1 MSWRFEYHETL
12 GSTSDLCKAR
22 AEAGEP
28 ELLAVQAF
36 SQTSGRGTR
45 GRTWTDPGGNLAIS
59 LLFRPADP
67 AAFIAALPFVV
78 AVALFEAATHF
89 CPAVTGPS
97 RFMLKWPNDLLMD
110 GRKMAGVLIETGGP
124 QGNPW
129 VVVGIGAN
137 LRQAPE
143 IPGRRLGALFEATDP
158 PSAEAFGKVLVAQ
171 IEHWTALRERE
182 GFAPV
187 RAAWLARAHPV
198 GTPLAVQR
206 CETYITGS
214 FSGLDAQGRLL
225 LALPHGETIPVVTGD
240 ILLD

>member
-1 MSWRFEYHETL
+1 MNWRFEYHETL
-12 GSTSDLCKAR
+12 GSTSDLCKIR

-28 ELLAVQAF
+28 EYLAVQAF
-36 SQTSGRGTR
+36 SQTAGRGTR
-45 GRTWTDPGGNLAIS
+45 GRTWTDPGENLAIS

-67 AAFIAALPFVV
+67 ATFIAALPFLT
-78 AVALFEAATHF
+78 AVALYETATHF
-89 CPAVTGPS
+89 CPSPVGPMP
-97 RFMLKWPNDLLMD
+97 FMVKWPNDLLLD

-124 QGNPW
+124 QGRPW

-137 LRQAPE
+137 LTQAPE
-143 IPGRRLGALFEATDP
+143 IPGRRLAALSEKTAA
-158 PSAEAFGKVLVAQ
+158 PSAKAFGEILVAQ
-171 IEHWTALRERE
+171 IERWTTILTAQ
-182 GFAPV
+182 GFAPI

-198 GTPLAVQR
+198 GSRLAVQG

-225 LALPHGETIPVVTGD
+225 LTLPNGETIPVVTGD

>member
-1 MSWRFEYHETL
+1 MSWRFEYYETL

-22 AEAGEP
+22 AEVGEP
-28 ELLAVQAF
+28 EHLAIQAF

-45 GRTWTDPGGNLAIS
+45 GRTWIDPGGNLAIS

-67 AAFIAALPFVV
+67 KAFIAALPFVV
-78 AVALFEAATHF
+78 AVALFETATHF
-89 CPAVTGPS
+89 CSIVTGPS
-97 RFMLKWPNDLLMD
+97 RFMLKWPNDLLMH
-110 GRKMAGVLIETGGP
+110 GRKMAGVLIETGGL
-124 QGNPW
+124 QGNSW

-143 IPGRRLGALFEATDP
+143 IPGRRLAALVEATDP
-158 PSAEAFGKVLVAQ
+158 PSAEVFGKVLVTQ
-171 IEHWTALRERE
+171 IERWALIRERE

>member
-28 ELLAVQAF
+28 DHLAIQAF

-67 AAFIAALPFVV
+67 TAFIAALPFVM
-78 AVALFEAATHF
+78 AVSLFETATHF
-89 CPAVTGPS
+89 CPTATGPS
-97 RFMLKWPNDLLMD
+97 PLMVKWPNDLLLD

-124 QGNPW
+124 QHSPW

-143 IPGRRLGALFEATDP
+143 IPGRRLAALSEKTDA
-158 PSAEAFGKVLVAQ
+158 PSAEAFGKALVAQ
-171 IEHWTALRERE
+171 IDRWNAVQERE

-198 GTPLAVQR
+198 GSPLAVQG

-225 LALPHGETIPVVTGD
+225 LALPNGETIPVVTGD